1 MMGQMPPQAPPAQPP
16 AQPPVNTAA
25 SMYTRAITNLVKGS
39 EFSSLDED
47 TKREKIGEEI
57 YNYVLEKAGDE
68 SAPKIT
74 GMIIDLPFSDL
85 LSSVQTW
92 DGLQEKIQ
100 EGLDLLNE
108 DQ

>member
-1 MMGQMPPQAPPAQPP
+1 MMNQMPPTPQMQP
-16 AQPPVNTAA
+16 PPVNSPSALYSQT
-25 SMYTRAITNLVKGS
+25 VKNIFRSQEFNTLS
-39 EFSSLDED
+39 EES
-47 TKREKIGEEI
+47 KREKIGEEI

-74 GMIIDLPFSDL
+74 GMIIDLPFQDL
-85 LSSVQTW
+85 ITSVQTW

-100 EGLDLLNE
+100 EGLDLLKD

>member
-1 MMGQMPPQAPPAQPP
+1 
-16 AQPPVNTAA
+16 
-25 SMYTRAITNLVKGS
+25 
-39 EFSSLDED
+39 
-47 TKREKIGEEI
+47 
-57 YNYVLEKAGDE
+57 VLEKAGDE

-85 LSSVQTW
+85 TKAIQSW

-100 EGLDLLNE
+100 EGLDLLKD